1 MKTIAIKTIACAALC
16 AAALG
21 VSAQAQTVDIKNPWA
36 RATVPGQ
43 MATGAFLSLTAKT
56 EATLVAV
63 SSPVAGVAE
72 LHEMTMDG
80 GVMKMRAVQG
90 GFKLAPGKTVEL
102 KPGGYHLMLMDLK
115 MPLRKDTTIPV
126 TLTFRDAKGALT
138 TQELKVPVTTM
149 APMVHAH

>member
-1 MKTIAIKTIACAALC
+1 MKTIAIKTFAALC
-16 AAALG
+16 FAALG
-21 VSAQAQTVDIKNPWA
+21 ATAQAQTVEIKNPWA

-43 MATGAFLSLTAKT
+43 MATGAFLSLTAKAET
-56 EATLVAV
+56 TLVSV

-72 LHEMTMDG
+72 LHEMKMDG

-90 GFKLAPGKTVEL
+90 GFKLAPGQTFEL

-126 TLTFRDAKGALT
+126 ALTFRDAKGVLT
-138 TQELKVPVTTM
+138 TQEVKVPVSTA
-149 APMVHAH
+149 APMAHAH